1 MNLKQHL
8 KDPIFKIIRDIADD
22 SNLEVY
28 VVGGFVRDILL
39 NRIITQTDLDFVC
52 IGDGINLA
60 KNVNIKLGR
69 GAKLKYFKNFGT
81 AMIHFKQKNYEF
93 IGARKE
99 SYRKNSRKPIVED
112 GTLSEDQNRRDF
124 TINAMSIS
132 LNRKKFGK
140 LIDPFNGVNDL
151 KEKVIK
157 TPIDPNRTYSDDP
170 LRMIRAIRFA
180 SQLEFKIDEKSLS
193 SIQENVKRLSIV
205 SQERVTDEINKIL
218 LSNKPS
224 IGLNYLYETKLFEQF
239 FPEIIALHGTE
250 TKNGF
255 SHKDN
260 FYHTLEVVDNIKQKT
275 DNLWLI
281 WAALLH
287 DIAKPQTKKFEKG
300 IGFTFHGHEFLGGK
314 MIPRIFKKLKLPL
327 NEKMRY
333 VQKIVSLHLRPIV
346 LSQDIV
352 TDSAVRRLLFDAGD
366 EIDDLMTLCE
376 ADITSKNPHKVK
388 KYLNNFKSVRKKL
401 RDVEERDHIKNW
413 QPPID
418 GNEIMKLF
426 KINEGK
432 TVGVLKNSLKDAI
445 LDGKIKN
452 EKNASIKFLEKEA
465 KKIQL
470 S

>member
-8 KDPIFKIIRDIADD
+8 KDPVFKIIRDIADD

-60 KNVNIKLGR
+60 KNVNIKLGE

-81 AMIHFKQKNYEF
+81 AMIHFKEKNYEF

-132 LNRKKFGK
+132 LNRKNFGK

-157 TPIDPNRTYSDDP
+157 TPIDPNKTYSDDP

-205 SQERVTDEINKIL
+205 SQERITDEINKIL

-287 DIAKPQTKKFEKG
+287 DIAKPQTKKFERG

-432 TVGVLKNSLKDAI
+432 IVGVLKNSLKDAI

>member
-22 SNLEVY
+22 SDLEAY

-39 NRIITQTDLDFVC
+39 NRIINQTDLDFVC
-52 IGDGINLA
+52 IADGINLA
-60 KNVNIKLGR
+60 KNVKTKLGR
-69 GAKLKYFKNFGT
+69 GARLKYFKNFGT
-81 AMIHFKQKNYEF
+81 AMINFKEKNYEF

-132 LNRKKFGK
+132 LNRNKFGN
-140 LIDPFNGVNDL
+140 LIDPFDGVNDL
-151 KEKVIK
+151 KEKLIK
-157 TPIDPNRTYSDDP
+157 TPIDPKKTYSDDP

-180 SQLEFKIDEKSLS
+180 SQLEFKIDEKSLL
-193 SIQENVKRLSIV
+193 SIQENAKRLSIV
-205 SQERVTDEINKIL
+205 SQERITDEINKIL
-218 LSNKPS
+218 LSDKPS

-250 TKNGF
+250 TVDGF

-287 DIAKPQTKKFEKG
+287 DIAKPQTKKFERG

-352 TDSAVRRLLFDAGD
+352 TDSAVRRLLFDAGN

-376 ADITSKNPHKVK
+376 ADITSKNPYKVK

-401 RDVEERDHIKNW
+401 KDVEERDHMKNW
-413 QPPID
+413 QPPIN

-432 TVGVLKNSLKDAI
+432 TVGILKNSLKDAI

-452 EKNASIKFLEKEA
+452 NKNASIKFLEKES

-470 S
+470 

>member
-22 SNLEVY
+22 SDLEAY

-39 NRIITQTDLDFVC
+39 NRIINQTDLDFVC

-60 KNVNIKLGR
+60 KNVKTKLGR
-69 GAKLKYFKNFGT
+69 GARLKYFKNFGT
-81 AMIHFKQKNYEF
+81 AMINFKEKNYEF

-132 LNRKKFGK
+132 LNRNKFGN
-140 LIDPFNGVNDL
+140 LIDPFDGVNDL
-151 KEKVIK
+151 KEKLIK
-157 TPIDPNRTYSDDP
+157 TPIDPKKTYSDDP

-180 SQLEFKIDEKSLS
+180 SQLEFKIDEKSLL
-193 SIQENVKRLSIV
+193 SIQENAKRLSIV
-205 SQERVTDEINKIL
+205 SQERITDEINKIL
-218 LSNKPS
+218 LSDKPS

-250 TKNGF
+250 TVDGF

-287 DIAKPQTKKFEKG
+287 DIAKPQTKKFERG

-352 TDSAVRRLLFDAGD
+352 TDSAVRRLLFDAGN

-376 ADITSKNPHKVK
+376 ADITSKNPYKVK

-401 RDVEERDHIKNW
+401 KDVEERDHMKNW
-413 QPPID
+413 QPPIN

-432 TVGVLKNSLKDAI
+432 TVGILKNSLKDAI

-452 EKNASIKFLEKEA
+452 NKNASIKFLEKES

-470 S
+470 